1 MCEKGVDLVAKPR
14 LKESPGTNLL
24 ISFLIRYPELS
35 SLRYNQATKTLS
47 FTVLLKGEIA
57 TERQTEFVEFL
68 DSYHEA
74 CQMVDP
80 KFPTRGRVE
89 HTVLDGVTVLVY
101 EQRVE
106 ALNIVEV
113 RLLMQLFVEFYGSM
127 IGAEALPLQEEELYA
142 QEEIIES
149 ILGAKETWRE
159 EKSIVAYRDG
169 GRVFVYNK

>member
-1 MCEKGVDLVAKPR
+1 

-35 SLRYNQATKTLS
+35 SLRYNQASKTLS
-47 FTVLLKGEIA
+47 FTVLLKGEVA
-57 TERQTEFVEFL
+57 PERQAEFVDFL
-68 DSYHEA
+68 DGYYEA
-74 CQMVDP
+74 CRIVDP
-80 KFPTRGRVE
+80 KFPARGRVE
-89 HTVLDGVTVLVY
+89 HTTLDGVTVLVY
-101 EQRVE
+101 EQPVE
-106 ALNIVEV
+106 VLNIVEV
-113 RLLMQLFVEFYGSM
+113 RLLMQLFVEFYGNL
-127 IGAEALPLQEEELYA
+127 IGAEALPLQEEELSA